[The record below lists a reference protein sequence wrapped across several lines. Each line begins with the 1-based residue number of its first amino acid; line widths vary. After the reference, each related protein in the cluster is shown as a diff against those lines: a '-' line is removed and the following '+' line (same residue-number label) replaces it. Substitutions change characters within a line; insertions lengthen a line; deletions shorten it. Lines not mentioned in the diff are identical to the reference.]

1 MIYQVT
7 TRILMN
13 SYASRCTGFL
23 SIDCGLDDKYSGGN
37 TDERTGITYVS
48 DGAYVD
54 TGENLKVS
62 AEYQRQWRSIYWTVR
77 SFPSGVRNCYH
88 LPTELGSKYLV
99 RVQVTYG
106 NHDGKND
113 SSSLEF
119 KLHLGTNFW
128 DTVYVANG
136 LPMTYEA
143 VFVAWASRAP
153 VCLINTNN
161 GAPFLSV
168 LELRKLDDVLYP
180 TLTASKAMSLF
191 KRLNLAGR
199 FTRYVSTLLIHL
211 CFFLLVTD

>member
-1 MIYQVT
+1 
-7 TRILMN
+7 
-13 SYASRCTGFL
+13 L
-23 SIDCGLDDKYSGGN
+23 SIDCGLDDKYSGRN

-62 AEYQRQWRSIYWTVR
+62 AEYQRRWRSIYQTVR

-99 RVQVTYG
+99 RVVAAYG

-113 SSSLEF
+113 SSLLEF

-128 DTVYVANG
+128 DTAYVAKHD
-136 LPMTYEA
+136 TYEA
-143 VFVAWASRAP
+143 VFVAWASWAP
-153 VCLINTNN
+153 VCLLNTNN

-168 LELRKLDDVLYP
+168 LELRKLEDVLYP
-180 TLTASKAMSLF
+180 LLTASKAMSLF
-191 KRLNLAGR
+191 TRRNLAGR
-199 FTRYVSTLLIHL
+199 YTRYVSALLIL
-211 CFFLLVTD
+211 IYISISFTCYWLIKKRN